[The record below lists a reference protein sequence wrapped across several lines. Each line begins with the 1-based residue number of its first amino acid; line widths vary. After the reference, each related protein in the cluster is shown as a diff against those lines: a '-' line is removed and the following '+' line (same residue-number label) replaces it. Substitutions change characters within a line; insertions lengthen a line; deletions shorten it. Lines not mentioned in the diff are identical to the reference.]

1 MAGGKG
7 QYLELVATEVVG
19 GDGGESSFRFLG
31 MGSSV
36 VLVVLLRWRMMSLMM
51 MNMMCLFMEMVL
63 SIG

>member
-19 GDGGESSFRFLG
+19 GDGGESSLRFLG

-36 VLVVLLRWRMMSLMM
+36 VLVLLRWRMMSLMM
-51 MNMMCLFMEMVL
+51 MN
-63 SIG
+63 I

>member
-19 GDGGESSFRFLG
+19 GDGGESSLRFLG

-36 VLVVLLRWRMMSLMM
+36 VLVLLSLLRWRMMSLMM
-51 MNMMCLFMEMVL
+51 MN
-63 SIG
+63 I